1 MVLIFFQGEKLM
13 NLVGTMSIGVKGPI
27 IKKGDD
33 LVNIVCDSVVEAC
46 DKHKIELED
55 RDIVAVTEAVV
66 AKSQGNF
73 ATLDDIA
80 NDVKEKFGDSTVGL
94 IFPILSRNRFS
105 LLLKGISKGV
115 KKLIIQLSIP
125 SDEVGNHLIT
135 EEQLIESGI
144 NPYDT
149 LTETEFYNTFGIPKH
164 EFTGVNYIELYKEF
178 GGKNCEI
185 IFSNNPCAILKY
197 TKNVINADIH
207 SREMNKRT
215 LIKSGAQ
222 KVYSLSD
229 ILNKSVNGSGF
240 NPEYGLLG
248 SNVSTDEVVKLFP
261 KDTMEFASNLQ
272 AEFKKRTGKT
282 IECMVYGDGAFKD
295 PVGKIWELADP
306 VVSPGY
312 TAGLVGLP
320 NEIKLKY
327 VADNQLGNL
336 SSKDALEK
344 MIEIIKQKSKD
355 LKNQKVSLGTTPR
368 RLTDLLGSL
377 ADLTSGSGDKGTP
390 FVLIK
395 NYFKNYAD

>member
-1 MVLIFFQGEKLM
+1 M
-13 NLVGTMSIGVKGPI
+13 NLIGTMSIGIKAPI

-33 LVNIVCDSVVEAC
+33 LVNIVCDSVINAC
-46 DKHKIELED
+46 NNHNLVLED
-55 RDIVAVTEAVV
+55 KDIVAVTEAVV

-73 ATLDDIA
+73 ATLNDIA
-80 NDVKEKFGDSTVGL
+80 TDVNNKFGDSTVGL
-94 IFPILSRNRFS
+94 IMPILSRNRFS
-105 LLLKGISKGV
+105 LLLKGIAKGV
-115 KKLIIQLSIP
+115 KKLVIQLSLP

-135 EEQLIESGI
+135 QEQLLNSGI

-149 LTETEFYNTFGIPKH
+149 LTEAQFYSLFGTPKH
-164 EFTGVNYIELYKEF
+164 QFTGVNYVELYKSY
-178 GGKNCEI
+178 GGENCEI

-207 SREMNKRT
+207 TRDLTKKLLLNA
-215 LIKSGAQ
+215 GAE

-229 ILNKSVNGSGF
+229 ILNKSVNGSGY

-248 SNVSTDEVVKLFP
+248 SNVSTDEQVKLFP
-261 KDTMEFASNLQ
+261 KDTMEFAHNLQ
-272 AEFKKRTGKT
+272 NEFKNRTGKT

-312 TAGLVGLP
+312 TDGLIGLP

-327 VADNQLGNL
+327 VADNTLGNL
-336 SSKDALEK
+336 KGKEAEDAMK
-344 MIEIIKQKSKD
+344 KIIKEKQQD
-355 LKNQKVSLGTTPR
+355 LKNQNVSLGTTPR

-377 ADLTSGSGDKGTP
+377 SDLTSGSGDKGTP
-390 FVLIK
+390 IILIK

>member
-1 MVLIFFQGEKLM
+1 M
-13 NLVGTMSIGVKGPI
+13 NLVGTMSIGIKAPI

-33 LVNIVCDSVVEAC
+33 LVNIVCDSVIKSFK
-46 DKHKIELED
+46 KHKLKLED
-55 RDIVAVTEAVV
+55 NDIVAVTEAIV

-73 ATLDDIA
+73 ASLEDIA
-80 NDVKEKFGDSTVGL
+80 TDVHNKFGNATVGL
-94 IFPILSRNRFS
+94 ILPILSRNRFS

-115 KKLIIQLSIP
+115 KKLIIQLSLP
-125 SDEVGNHLIT
+125 CDEVGNHLISQ
-135 EEQLIESGI
+135 EQLLESGI

-149 LTETEFYNTFGIPKH
+149 LTESEFYEKFGVPAH
-164 EFTGVNYIELYKEF
+164 QFTGVNYVELYKEF

-185 IFSNNPCAILKY
+185 IFSNNPCAILAY

-207 SREMNKRT
+207 TRETTKNALK
-215 LIKSGAQ
+215 KAGAR
-222 KVYSLSD
+222 KVYSLSE
-229 ILNKSVNGSGF
+229 ILNESVNGSGF

-248 SNVSTDEVVKLFP
+248 SNVSTNEVVKLFP
-261 KDTMEFASNLQ
+261 KDTMEFVSKLQ
-272 AEFKKRTGKT
+272 AEFAKRTKKK

-312 TAGLVGLP
+312 TDGLIGLP

-336 SSKDALEK
+336 SGEEAKKA
-344 MIEIIKQKSKD
+344 IIKIIQEKQKD
-355 LKNQKVSLGTTPR
+355 LKNQNVSLGTTPR

-390 FVLIK
+390 IVVIK

>member
-1 MVLIFFQGEKLM
+1 M
-13 NLVGTMSIGVKGPI
+13 NLIGTMSIGIKGPV

-33 LVNIVCDSVVEAC
+33 LIAIVCDSVIDAC
-46 DKHKIELED
+46 NQHNLQLED

-66 AKSQGNF
+66 AKTQGNF
-73 ATLDDIA
+73 ATLDDISE
-80 NDVKEKFGDSTVGL
+80 DVKEKFGDDTVGL
-94 IFPILSRNRFS
+94 ILPILSRNRFS
-105 LLLKGISKGV
+105 LLLKGIARGV
-115 KKLIIQLSIP
+115 KKLVIQLSLP
-125 SDEVGNHLIT
+125 CDEVGNHLIS
-135 EEQLIESGI
+135 EDQLRDSGI

-149 LTETEFYNTFGIPKH
+149 LTEEEYYKTFGKNTH
-164 EFTGVNYIELYKEF
+164 VFTGVDYVQLYKEF

-197 TKNVINADIH
+197 TKSVICADIH
-207 SREMNKRT
+207 TRESTKST
-215 LIKSGAQ
+215 LIKYGAD
-222 KVYSLSD
+222 KVYTMAD

-240 NPEYGLLG
+240 NPDYGLLG
-248 SNVSTDEVVKLFP
+248 SNVSTDDTVKLFP
-261 KDTMEFASNLQ
+261 KDTMLFAKNLQ

-306 VVSPGY
+306 VVSPGF
-312 TAGLVGLP
+312 TDGLLGLP
-320 NEIKLKY
+320 NEIKFKY
-327 VADNQLGNL
+327 VADNKIGNL
-336 SSKDALEK
+336 SGEEAKDA
-344 MIEIIKQKSKD
+344 IIKIIKDKDKD
-355 LKNQKVSLGTTPR
+355 LKNQKISLGTTPR

>member
-1 MVLIFFQGEKLM
+1 M
-13 NLVGTMSIGVKGPI
+13 NLVGTMSIGIKGPI
-27 IKKGDD
+27 IKRGDN
-33 LVNIVCDSVVEAC
+33 LVNIVCDSVIEAC
-46 DKHKIELED
+46 DKHSIVLED

-66 AKSQGNF
+66 AKAQGNF

-80 NDVKEKFGDSTVGL
+80 TDVKNKFGDATVGL
-94 IFPILSRNRFS
+94 IMPILSRNRFA
-105 LLLKGISKGV
+105 LLLKGISRGV
-115 KKLIIQLSIP
+115 KKLIIQLSLP

-135 EEQLIESGI
+135 QEQLLNSGI

-149 LTETEFYNTFGIPKH
+149 LTEQEFYKTFGIPKH
-164 EFTGVNYIELYKEF
+164 EFTGVNYVELYKSY
-178 GGKNCEI
+178 GGENCEI

-207 SREMNKRT
+207 TRELTKKLLLNG
-215 LIKSGAQ
+215 GAE
-222 KVYSLSD
+222 KVFSLSE

-248 SNVSTDEVVKLFP
+248 SNVSTDEQVKLFP
-261 KDTMEFASNLQ
+261 KNTMEFAQELQ
-272 AEFKKRTGKT
+272 NAFKVRTGKT

-312 TAGLVGLP
+312 TSGLVGLP

-327 VADNQLGNL
+327 VADNTIGNL
-336 SSKDALEK
+336 KGEEAK
-344 MIEIIKQKSKD
+344 QAMIKIIKEKQKD
-355 LKNQKVSLGTTPR
+355 LKNQAVSLGTTPR

-390 FVLIK
+390 FILIK

>member
-1 MVLIFFQGEKLM
+1 M
-13 NLVGTMSIGVKGPI
+13 NLVGTMSIGVKAPI

-33 LVNIVCDSVVEAC
+33 LVSIVCNSVLEAC
-46 DKHKIELED
+46 DKHNLPLED
-55 RDIVAVTEAVV
+55 RDIIAVTEAIV

-73 ATLDDIA
+73 ASLEDIA
-80 NDVKEKFGDSTVGL
+80 TDVKEKFGDETVGL
-94 IFPILSRNRFS
+94 ILPILSRNRFS
-105 LLLKGISKGV
+105 LLLKGIAQGV
-115 KKLIIQLSIP
+115 KKLVIQLSLP
-125 SDEVGNHLIT
+125 CDEVGNHLIT
-135 EEQLIESGI
+135 QKQMIESGI

-149 LTETEFYNTFGIPKH
+149 LTEEQFYQTFGTPAH
-164 EFTGVNYIELYKEF
+164 QFTGVNYVELYKNY
-178 GGKNCEI
+178 GGTNCEI

-207 SREMNKRT
+207 TREMTKET
-215 LIKSGAQ
+215 LLNAGAE
-222 KVYSLSD
+222 KVYSLSE
-229 ILNKSVNGSGF
+229 ILNKPVGGSGF

-248 SNVSTDEVVKLFP
+248 SNISTDSVVKLFP
-261 KDTMEFASNLQ
+261 KDTMKFASDLQ
-272 AEFKKRTGKT
+272 ALFKEKTGKT

-312 TAGLVGLP
+312 TDGLIGLP

-327 VADNQLGNL
+327 VADNQLGSL
-336 SSKDALEK
+336 SGEEAKQAMIKIIQEK
-344 MIEIIKQKSKD
+344 QKD
-355 LKNQKVSLGTTPR
+355 LKNQNVSLGTTPR

-390 FVLIK
+390 IVLIK